1 MTNPPLPWF
10 SRLELACEPT
20 AVGWARLHAK
30 NILKQWDVPE
40 SVVDDALLVVSELA
54 TNAVRHS
61 RKPEEP
67 PLWAGQSTIRRFV
80 LALWRYPDHVQVYVQ
95 DEDRTPPVLRNSTA
109 LDANGRGL
117 HLVDS
122 LSSKWGYTFPT
133 PDPSS
138 GKVVWAQIPFPGSPA
153 PTDVP
158 AHERLYQPPPRH
170 VEIPHPTGDPATR
183 TQSIARFRDGVMRYG
198 QATIR

>member
-1 MTNPPLPWF
+1 MNNPPLPWF

-30 NILKQWDVPE
+30 NILKQWDVPK

-67 PLWAGQSTIRRFV
+67 PPWAGQSTIRRFV
-80 LALWRYPDHVQVYVQ
+80 LALWRYPDHVQIYVQ
-95 DEDRTPPVLRNSTA
+95 DEDRTPPIMRDSTA
-109 LDANGRGL
+109 LDSNGRGL
-117 HLVDS
+117 HLVDN

-138 GKVVWAQIPFPGSPA
+138 GKVVWAQIEFPGKPA

-158 AHERLYQPPPRH
+158 EHERLHLPSPSLP
-170 VEIPHPTGDPATR
+170 VEPQTR
-183 TQSIARFRDGVMRYG
+183 DDQAARMRSITAFRDGVMRYG
-198 QATIR
+198 HAAAY